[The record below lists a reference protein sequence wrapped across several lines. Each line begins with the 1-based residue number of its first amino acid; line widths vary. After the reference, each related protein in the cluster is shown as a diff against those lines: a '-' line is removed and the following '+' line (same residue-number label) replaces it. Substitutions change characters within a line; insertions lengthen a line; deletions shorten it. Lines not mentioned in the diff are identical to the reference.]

1 MEVVLWRHTH
11 MPLYTRIA
19 ETEKK
24 KNADSM
30 NEMRN
35 NTKSKLIKRKRNREA
50 ISFIS

>member
-1 MEVVLWRHTH
+1 

-19 ETEKK
+19 ETEK